1 MSTLRTLAF
10 NAWVKAQIT
19 KQKIKDHFSS
29 EEGGADSIIIAVIII
44 IVVIALAVVFRDQI
58 FGWFKRLSQQ
68 ADGAITSADFTN
80 TNPSSNGG

>member
-10 NAWVKAQIT
+10 NAWVKAQMA

-44 IVVIALAVVFRDQI
+44 IVVIALAVIFRKQI
-58 FGWFKRLSQQ
+58 FGWFDKLSSE
-68 ADGAITSADFTN
+68 ASSAIDNANFDETH
-80 TNPSSNGG
+80 PS

>member
-44 IVVIALAVVFRDQI
+44 IVVIALAVVFRNQI
-58 FGWFKRLSQQ
+58 FGWFGKLTSQ
-68 ADGAITSADFTN
+68 ADDAINSAGFDET
-80 TNPSSNGG
+80 TH